1 MIAMNR
7 ALTGFFDVALA
18 PFDYLPAFVGL
29 AVLALVTAI
38 AVLLMFKWTSDQPRL
53 TAAKRAM
60 QAAIFEMRL
69 FNDDLVLLFR
79 AQADVLRHTLSYLR
93 FSLAP
98 TLWLLLPMLALLLHM
113 EFRFGY
119 SGLTAG
125 DAVLL
130 RAGVADTTRP
140 VTLEAPAG
148 ITVETAA
155 VYLPSEGEV
164 VWRIT
169 PRATGTY
176 ELRVHAGGD
185 VFTKTLVVSDAVAR
199 RSPVRPGTGFIK
211 RLLNPSEPP
220 LPDAGGLTSIT
231 VAYPERPFTFAGWN
245 IGWSGVYL
253 LLTLAFAFALKGAFG
268 VTL

>member
-1 MIAMNR
+1 
-7 ALTGFFDVALA
+7 
-18 PFDYLPAFVGL
+18 
-29 AVLALVTAI
+29 
-38 AVLLMFKWTSDQPRL
+38 
-53 TAAKRAM
+53 
-60 QAAIFEMRL
+60 
-69 FNDDLVLLFR
+69 
-79 AQADVLRHTLSYLR
+79 
-93 FSLAP
+93 
-98 TLWLLLPMLALLLHM
+98 MLALLLHM

-155 VYLPSEGEV
+155 VHLPSEREV

-199 RSPVRPGTGFIK
+199 RSPVRPGTGFIE

-220 LPDAGGLTSIT
+220 LPDAGGLASIT
-231 VAYPERPFTFAGWN
+231 VAYPERPFTCRWLEHRLVRGVPAADAGVRIRVEGSRRRHDLFRTDSSPHSDSSSLPRSADN
-245 IGWSGVYL
+245 GHLPALTITRSGL
-253 LLTLAFAFALKGAFG
+253 LRTSCVVPRNLPSILRCLAASANPKCTPKSLDEA
-268 VTL
+268 